1 MKFEE
6 SIFINRPVEEVF
18 AYATDYSTH
27 PLWADAVRVDIL
39 TPGPVGIGTRLNYV
53 DKTMGREVG
62 AESEITLWEPP
73 HRLGYKI
80 VTKMAA
86 EALQTFTA
94 ENGGTR
100 FTWTYEVHPAGVMSL
115 LKVSEPLLAPLA
127 RRTLRTAQ
135 KRLKDLL
142 EARQSQTVPL

>member
-1 MKFEE
+1 MKFAE
-6 SIFINRPVEEVF
+6 SIWINRPMAEVF
-18 AYATDYSTH
+18 AYVTDYSTH
-27 PLWADAVRVDIL
+27 PLWADAVRVDVL
-39 TPGPVGIGTRLNYV
+39 TPGPIGVGTRLNYV

-62 AESEITLWEPP
+62 AESEITVYEPP

-80 VTKMAA
+80 AAMSA

-100 FTWTYEVHPAGVMSL
+100 FTWEYEVEPSGVMGV
-115 LKVSEPLLAPLA
+115 LKVAEPLLAPLA

-135 KRLKDLL
+135 KRLKGLL
-142 EARQSQTVPL
+142 EAG

>member
-1 MKFEE
+1 MQFKE
-6 SIFINRPVEEVF
+6 SIFINRPVEQVF
-18 AYATDYSTH
+18 AYVTDYSTH

-39 TPGPVGIGTRLNYV
+39 TPGPIGVGTRLYYV

-62 AESEITLWEPP
+62 AESEITVYEPP

-80 VTKMAA
+80 VTNMTA
-86 EALQTFTA
+86 EAMQTFSA

-100 FTWTYEVHPAGVMSL
+100 FTWEYEAEPTGVMGL
-115 LKVSEPLLAPLA
+115 LKVAEPLLAPLA
-127 RRTLRTAQ
+127 RKTLRTAQ

-142 EARQSQTVPL
+142 EAGQG